1 MRDQAK
7 AGLLVKSGRRAMELG
22 QLEDVKQAV
31 FKLQDL
37 LPGAAAEQS
46 RLGYGSTIVR

>member
-1 MRDQAK
+1 
-7 AGLLVKSGRRAMELG
+7 
-22 QLEDVKQAV
+22 V